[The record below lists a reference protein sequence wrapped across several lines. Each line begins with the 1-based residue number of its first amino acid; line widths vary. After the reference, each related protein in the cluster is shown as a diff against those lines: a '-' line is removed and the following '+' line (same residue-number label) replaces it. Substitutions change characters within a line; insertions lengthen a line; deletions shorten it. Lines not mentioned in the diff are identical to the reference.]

1 MAPIEVPVMI
11 SGLMPFWTSVRMT
24 PIWAKPRA
32 APPESASPIDTDL
45 PRSISPTP
53 VASSAALGPRERKF
67 RFRRADE
74 IIMIAG
80 ARDRPHRGGVELA
93 VLDEMVVDINAD
105 HLSEHDVT

>member
-1 MAPIEVPVMI
+1 MNGARVRAPV
-11 SGLMPFWTSVRMT
+11 W
-24 PIWAKPRA
+24 RA
-32 APPESASPIDTDL
+32 LAGA
-45 PRSISPTP
+45 TP

-93 VLDEMVVDINAD
+93 VLDEIVVDINAD
-105 HLSEHDVT
+105 HLSEHDVTLGHVAAEIRQAHGLQPFAFEGAMRI